1 MSYRIKTIPIFDKQ
15 IKRLSKKYPSLK
27 NDFITFLVSLQNEP
41 RQGVSLGNNCFK
53 IRFLITS
60 KGKGKSG
67 GARIITHLV
76 VSDQIIYLINLYD
89 KSEKAS
95 ITNSELK
102 ELLTS
107 IPK

>member
-27 NDFITFLVSLQNEP
+27 NDFITFLASLQNEP

-60 KGKGKSG
+60 KGKGMSG

-95 ITNSELK
+95 ISTSELK